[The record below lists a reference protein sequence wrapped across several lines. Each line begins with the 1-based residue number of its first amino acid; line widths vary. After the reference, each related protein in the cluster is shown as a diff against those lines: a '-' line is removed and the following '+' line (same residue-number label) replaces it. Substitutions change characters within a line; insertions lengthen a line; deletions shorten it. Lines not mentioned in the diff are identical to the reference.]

1 MRTALVSI
9 VSAFVIA
16 TTAGTAMASTQ
27 VAPIGSG
34 QSAAM
39 TQTYINNSQ
48 PLDTSFGSHHTEAK
62 GLPAASNGHSVAM
75 AETYESINQP
85 LNQQTHSGVARVG
98 AAHASSFGYH
108 SHSPAMT
115 DALSSTTQSVNQ
127 LRFEQASD
135 QIVMD

>member
-27 VAPIGSG
+27 SISIGNG

-39 TQTYINNSQ
+39 AQTYANNSQ
-48 PLDTSFGSHHTEAK
+48 PLDTSFMPHRTEK
-62 GLPAASNGHSVAM
+62 GLPAVSNGHSVAM
-75 AETYESINQP
+75 AETYENIHQP
-85 LNQQTHSGVARVG
+85 LNHQAHSGVAREN
-98 AAHASSFGYH
+98 AAYASYFGYH

-115 DALSSTTQSVNQ
+115 NALTSTVLLSQ
-127 LRFEQASD
+127 
-135 QIVMD
+135 